1 MDLAFDDMHG
11 QFWPKLG
18 TRPVFKFLCALMIYN
33 AKSVFLVRDCVALII
48 SGVLLVLVSL
58 LLIGQQGLGH
68 LFRYRPLLW
77 MEDCANFTPTPEEN
91 DQYSANHSYASI
103 KPIHFYQ

>member
-1 MDLAFDDMHG
+1 MVSSGLNWGRG
-11 QFWPKLG
+11 QFLNFLG
-18 TRPVFKFLCALMIYN
+18 APMIYN

-68 LFRYRPLLW
+68 FFRYRPLLW
-77 MEDCANFTPTPEEN
+77 LVDCANFTPTPEEN
-91 DQYSANHSYASI
+91 DQYSANHS
-103 KPIHFYQ
+103 